1 MLELPD
7 EFLNFY
13 YSQEKFYF
21 ANKNQQPVGII
32 DFNPNRGLISNIGV
46 DPQHRG
52 RLWKVNNVVY
62 IIADRM

>member
-32 DFNPNRGLISNIGV
+32 DFNPNRGLIRKALQSFASKAG
-46 DPQHRG
+46 
-52 RLWKVNNVVY
+52 
-62 IIADRM
+62 A